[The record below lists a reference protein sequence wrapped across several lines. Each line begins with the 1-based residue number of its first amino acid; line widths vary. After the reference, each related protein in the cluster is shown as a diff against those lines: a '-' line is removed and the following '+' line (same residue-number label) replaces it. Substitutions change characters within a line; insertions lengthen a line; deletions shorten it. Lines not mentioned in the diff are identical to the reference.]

1 MCIYVLLS
9 SKVPWEARCI
19 GCPWAVVTVNCMLP
33 DWILWSKLMS
43 SAKAVTV
50 FNCWA
55 ISSSYASIY
64 KNNMM
69 SKNNWITLSLWKI
82 KFYYEQWTGSSLKQI
97 SWKKEV
103 SVPTEIWTWL
113 LSQFHVKIANH
124 KNLKVFS
131 WFGYN
136 HLSCFHI
143 VMCLSK
149 WANFWCDKY
158 F

>member
-9 SKVPWEARCI
+9 LKVPWEARCT
-19 GCPWAVVTVNCMLP
+19 GCPWAVVTVNYMLP

-69 SKNNWITLSLWKI
+69 SKINWITLSLWKI
-82 KFYYEQWTGSSLKQI
+82 KSYYEQWTGTSLNKSRERRRCQCPLR
-97 SWKKEV
+97 SE
-103 SVPTEIWTWL
+103 L
-113 LSQFHVKIANH
+113 
-124 KNLKVFS
+124 
-131 WFGYN
+131 GY
-136 HLSCFHI
+136 S
-143 VMCLSK
+143 
-149 WANFWCDKY
+149 ANFMLKLPIIKILKCSHDLDITI
-158 F
+158 FPVFI